1 MCRGKLIRGSMV
13 QTKAKRP
20 RRLKREALVFA
31 HLERVSKNLL
41 IDHPDIV
48 RELIGRN
55 AGVYALY
62 RKNKLYYV
70 GLASALRNRL
80 TAHGKNRHGNS
91 WDHFSVYLTIRDQHL
106 REIEALLLRIT
117 RPPGAK
123 QSGKLAQSRDL
134 KRQIKRSIRS
144 KQAKQMSSLFDWGPI
159 RDDDEI
165 PAKVRGETELVRLL
179 PTGAT
184 LRADYKGKIFKARAR
199 RDGTVRYRGKTYSSL
214 SLAGR
219 AVVRRAINGWWF
231 WKIERGKGNW
241 ERLTK
246 IRRAGTPIYK

>member
-1 MCRGKLIRGSMV
+1 V
-13 QTKAKRP
+13 QTRTRKP
-20 RRLKREALVFA
+20 RRLRREALVFA
-31 HLERVSKNLL
+31 HLERVSKDLL
-41 IDHPDIV
+41 VQHPDIV
-48 RELIGRN
+48 RNLIGKN

-123 QSGKLAQSRDL
+123 QTGKLAQSRDM
-134 KRQIKRSIRS
+134 KRQIMRAIRS
-144 KQAKQMSSLFDWGPI
+144 KHAEHISSLFDW
-159 RDDDEI
+159 RRAREDDET
-165 PAKVRGETELVRLL
+165 PKKVRGESDLLRLL
-179 PTGAT
+179 PMGAK
-184 LRADYKGKIFKARAR
+184 LLADYKGKTFRARAR
-199 RDGTVRYRGKTYSSL
+199 RDGTVRYRGATYESL
-214 SLAGR
+214 SHAGK
-219 AVVRRAINGWWF
+219 AVVRRPVNGWWF

-241 ERLTK
+241 VRLTK
-246 IRRAGTPIYK
+246 IRRAGTPIYL

>member
-1 MCRGKLIRGSMV
+1 M
-13 QTKAKRP
+13 QTKTKKP
-20 RRLKREALVFA
+20 RRLRREALVFA
-31 HLERVSKNLL
+31 HLERVSKDLL
-41 IDHPDIV
+41 IHHPDIV
-48 RELIGRN
+48 RNLIGRN

-123 QSGKLAQSRDL
+123 QTGKLAQSKDM
-134 KRQIKRSIRS
+134 KRQIMRAIRS
-144 KQAKQMSSLFDWGPI
+144 KQAEHISSLFDW
-159 RDDDEI
+159 RQVREDDEK
-165 PAKVRGETELVRLL
+165 PTHVRGESELVRLL
-179 PTGAT
+179 PMGAK
-184 LRADYKGKIFKARAR
+184 LRAAYKGKTFRARAR
-199 RDGTVRYRGKTYSSL
+199 RDGTVRYRGATYESL
-214 SLAGR
+214 SHAGK
-219 AVVRRAINGWWF
+219 AVVRRGINGWWF

-241 ERLTK
+241 VRLTK
-246 IRRAGTPIYK
+246 IRRAGTPIGWR

>member
-1 MCRGKLIRGSMV
+1 MV
-13 QTKAKRP
+13 QMKAKRP

-31 HLERVSKNLL
+31 HLERVSKNFL

-62 RKNKLYYV
+62 RKNKLSYA

-117 RPPGAK
+117 RPPGAR
-123 QSGKLAQSRDL
+123 QTGKLAQSRDM
-134 KRQIKRSIRS
+134 KRQITRAIRA
-144 KQAKQMSSLFDWGPI
+144 KQAKHLSSLFDWRQPQEGPNRPKKI
-159 RDDDEI
+159 
-165 PAKVRGETELVRLL
+165 AARGESDLIRLL
-179 PTGAT
+179 PSGAK
-184 LRADYKGKIFKARAR
+184 LRADYKGKAYRARAR
-199 RDGTVRYRGKTYSSL
+199 GDGTVRYRGTNYASL
-214 SLAGR
+214 SLAGKAVVQR
-219 AVVRRAINGWWF
+219 AVNGW
-231 WKIERGKGNW
+231 
-241 ERLTK
+241 
-246 IRRAGTPIYK
+246 

>member
-1 MCRGKLIRGSMV
+1 V
-13 QTKAKRP
+13 QNKAKRP

-31 HLERVSKNLL
+31 HLERVSKDLL

-117 RPPGAK
+117 RPPGAR
-123 QSGKLAQSRDL
+123 QTGKLAQSRDM
-134 KRQIKRSIRS
+134 KRQITRAIRT
-144 KQAKQMSSLFDWGPI
+144 KQAKHLSSLFDWRQAREDSDKPT
-159 RDDDEI
+159 
-165 PAKVRGETELVRLL
+165 KVRGESALVRLL
-179 PTGAT
+179 PSGAK
-184 LRADYKGKIFKARAR
+184 LRADYKGKTYRAR
-199 RDGTVRYRGKTYSSL
+199 VRQDGTVRYLGANYESL
-214 SLAGR
+214 SHAGKAVVGR
-219 AVVRRAINGWWF
+219 AVNGWWF

-241 ERLTK
+241 VRLTN
-246 IRRAGTPIYK
+246 IRRAGTPVYK